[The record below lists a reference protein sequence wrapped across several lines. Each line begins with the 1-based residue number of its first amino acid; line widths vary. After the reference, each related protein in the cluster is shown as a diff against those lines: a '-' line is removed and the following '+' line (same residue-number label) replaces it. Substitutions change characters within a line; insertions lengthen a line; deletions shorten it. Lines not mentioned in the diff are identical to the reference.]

1 MTAKQTTAEEALE
14 CVAVCVQ
21 KTGWISEGDAATLR
35 RVIEAARKWAD
46 LRQQGLTVA
55 PSRDALLLARAQID
69 AAHALAAALD
79 GEP

>member
-35 RVIEAARKWAD
+35 RVIEAARKVAQAD
-46 LRQQGLTVA
+46 RYRMGAAVA
-55 PSRDALLLARAQID
+55 NL
-69 AAHALAAALD
+69 HAALD